1 MDTATPGDRAT
12 ETATITT
19 DAIEAF
25 ADLTGDENPLHLD
38 DEYAADGLFDGPIA
52 HGMLVAGLISSALAS
67 LPGDIIYLSQDLSFE
82 NPVYPGQT
90 VEATAEVLE
99 DLGRD
104 RYEVETVARV
114 GEEVVI
120 SGTATVLSLEHCDG
134 SS

>member
-1 MDTATPGDRAT
+1 
-12 ETATITT
+12 
-19 DAIEAF
+19 
-25 ADLTGDENPLHLD
+25 LD

-67 LPGDIIYLSQDLSFE
+67 LPGDIIYLSQDLWFE